1 MRKVQA
7 YTDPKQ
13 AAVAGHF
20 FRALHGAERSKRW
33 CVDRSIGL
41 TKASAEFPD
50 GAGGF
55 LVPEVV
61 DAAIIRVLETVG
73 AFRQGAE
80 FRPTTSDAA
89 IRPRRVG
96 GLTATY
102 LSDGQVFPESS
113 FQLDGVEVSMKKIGI
128 LARASAELFEDSA
141 SDLGEF
147 LTREIGYAFA
157 SAEDDAGFNG
167 DGSSTYRGISG
178 LAARLAGMK
187 APVTAATGH
196 NTYLTLDSTDLANLI
211 GQVMGSAIPGSA
223 WYCSALAY
231 GQLFCRLTATAG
243 GLFVTGEGGAGSQAN
258 YLGFPLRFSAK
269 LPNIGTTLS
278 GLPMLFFGNLAM
290 SSVIVERRAT
300 IVALSR
306 QRALENDQVLV
317 RGTRRSDIVNH
328 STGSAVAAG
337 PVAVLLGGP

>member
-20 FRALHGAERSKRW
+20 FRALAGDERSKRW
-33 CVDRSIGL
+33 CVDRNIGL
-41 TKASAEFPD
+41 QKASAEFPD

-89 IRPRRVG
+89 IRPRRAG

-102 LSDGQVFPESS
+102 VADGQVIPESS
-113 FQLDGVEVSMKKIGI
+113 FLLDGVEVSMKKIAI

-167 DGSSTYRGISG
+167 DGGSTFRGISG
-178 LAARLAGMK
+178 LSTRLSGMK
-187 APVTAATGH
+187 SAVTAASGH
-196 NTYLTLDSTDLANLI
+196 KTYLT
-211 GQVMGSAIPGSA
+211 V
-223 WYCSALAY
+223 
-231 GQLFCRLTATAG
+231 
-243 GLFVTGEGGAGSQAN
+243 V
-258 YLGFPLRFSAK
+258 
-269 LPNIGTTLS
+269 
-278 GLPMLFFGNLAM
+278 
-290 SSVIVERRAT
+290 
-300 IVALSR
+300 
-306 QRALENDQVLV
+306 
-317 RGTRRSDIVNH
+317 
-328 STGSAVAAG
+328 STGLAH
-337 PVAVLLGGP
+337 